1 MRLACSAMRESV
13 SAGWTT
19 TGAPVFWALK
29 TMSRSSRT
37 TFSIRSTRLASRASS
52 GSSMGVWAN
61 ATVAARGAATSATAI
76 AAPESLRMG
85 WRRRSA
91 IIASGRR

>member
-1 MRLACSAMRESV
+1 MSASRASV
-13 SAGWTT
+13 SAGSTT
-19 TGAPVFWALK
+19 TGAPVLWALK

-52 GSSMGVWAN
+52 GSSIGVWASAELN
-61 ATVAARGAATSATAI
+61 GGAAIRVI
-76 AAPESLRMG
+76 AAAAPS
-85 WRRRSA
+85 RRRRRPV